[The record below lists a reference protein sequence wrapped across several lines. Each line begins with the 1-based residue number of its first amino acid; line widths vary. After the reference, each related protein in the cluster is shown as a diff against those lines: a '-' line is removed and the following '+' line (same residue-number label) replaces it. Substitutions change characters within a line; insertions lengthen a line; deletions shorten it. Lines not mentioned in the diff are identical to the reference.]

1 MSDELLSAF
10 DDCLHDLDSGVGID
24 EALSRYPA
32 ELAAELRPMLEAAQF
47 ARLPQNA
54 RPRPEA
60 EFASRA
66 RFLSLA
72 REARGAQKRSLWAW
86 LFGPTPA
93 ATRRRSFA
101 LQLGS
106 LVFIGG
112 VILSSVVTVNAAGSA
127 LPGDLLYG
135 LKLAVE
141 DTQLALAP
149 APASRQ
155 ALEAQFDERRLEEAQ
170 QLLAAQ
176 REATIT
182 FTGEIQVIEGER
194 WVVSGIPVHVP
205 AALDM
210 GFAVGESVR
219 ITGRSDGTRDAIVAE
234 RIERQ
239 GVPTLVPTLPA
250 PTETPR
256 PTSTPQP
263 TATASHTET
272 TEPTET
278 RQASQTTAPVD
289 TRAPVATATI
299 ATVALPTATPNV
311 GPAPTNTP
319 KVDDHGGAT
328 HTPEADNT
336 EEPDDDDDSGG
347 SQATVTVQPTDDH
360 GGSGG
365 GGGSQIT
372 NTPQP
377 TDDHGG
383 SGGGGGGGGSDDN
396 EPTKTPKP

>member
-1 MSDELLSAF
+1 MSEELLSAF

-47 ARLPQNA
+47 ARLPQTA

-86 LFGPTPA
+86 LFGSTPA

-112 VILSSVVTVNAAGSA
+112 VILGSVVTVNAAGSA

-135 LKLAVE
+135 IKLAVE
-141 DTQLALAP
+141 DTQLALSP

-155 ALEAQFDERRLEEAQ
+155 ALEAQFEERRLEEAQ

-205 AALDM
+205 GTLSQ

-219 ITGRSDGTRDAIVAE
+219 ITGRSDGTQDAIVAE
-234 RIERQ
+234 RVERL

-250 PTETPR
+250 LTETPR

-263 TATASHTET
+263 SATSSRTET
-272 TEPTET
+272 AEPTET
-278 RQASQTTAPVD
+278 QEATQTV
-289 TRAPVATATI
+289 APVATRTPAATATV
-299 ATVALPTATPNV
+299 ATVALPTATQNV

-328 HTPEADNT
+328 HTPEAEDT
-336 EEPDDDDDSGG
+336 EEPDDEDEDSGG
-347 SQATVTVQPTDDH
+347 SQATVTAQPTDDH
-360 GGSGG
+360 SGS

-372 NTPQP
+372 NTPRP
-377 TDDHGG
+377 TDDHSG
-383 SGGGGGGGGSDDN
+383 SGGGGDDN

>member
-47 ARLPQNA
+47 ARLPLNA

-72 REARGAQKRSLWAW
+72 RAARGAQKRSLWAW

-112 VILSSVVTVNAAGSA
+112 VILGSVVTVNAAGSA

-141 DTQLALAP
+141 DTQLALSP

-176 REATIT
+176 REAAIT
-182 FTGEIQVIEGER
+182 FSGEIQVIEGER
-194 WVVSGIPVHVP
+194 WVVSGVPVNVP
-205 AALDM
+205 SALDT

-250 PTETPR
+250 LTE
-256 PTSTPQP
+256 TPQP
-263 TATASHTET
+263 TVTPWPSATPSHTET
-272 TEPTET
+272 ATPTVTQKAAITTVPIAT
-278 RQASQTTAPVD
+278 RTPA
-289 TRAPVATATI
+289 ATATV
-299 ATVALPTATPNV
+299 ATVALPTATSNV
-311 GPAPTNTP
+311 GPAPTQ
-319 KVDDHGGAT
+319 DDHGGAT
-328 HTPEADNT
+328 RTPKPEDNT
-336 EEPDDDDDSGG
+336 EEPDDEDGEDGEDGG
-347 SQATVTVQPTDDH
+347 SQTTITAQPTEDH
-360 GGSGG
+360 SGSGG
-365 GGGSQIT
+365 GGGSQAT
-372 NTPQP
+372 KTPQP
-377 TDDHGG
+377 TNGHGG
-383 SGGGGGGGGSDDN
+383 SGGGDDDN